1 MVVISCFLARAS
13 ESRAK
18 SVLCSDLAREIGPTY
33 RVRGAGIEKKER
45 ERWHGGGGPQGEDE
59 NLSAP
64 LLGGGNFFSFSL
76 SLFFFFLFRNHGGRV
91 FKRTNQ
97 SRTANNTRSTAFLP
111 PHLLDQL
118 RVNFNGGKRFL
129 SILERLALLSRVSFI
144 LRGKFVTILAYL
156 SSIIVVV
163 AKIAFDRREEG
174 WYVAAARR
182 FDRRGA
188 ARGTRRKRRWYRN
201 HR

>member
-1 MVVISCFLARAS
+1 MKAGRNPCFARI
-13 ESRAK
+13 
-18 SVLCSDLAREIGPTY
+18 LPARLGRLIAFEGPTF
-33 RVRGAGIEKKER
+33 GIEKKER
-45 ERWHGGGGPQGEDE
+45 ERWHEGGPQGEDE

-182 FDRRGA
+182 FDRRRA